1 MRTFVGLGVA
11 AALTL
16 AGCASESIES
26 KLVGKWKGQIE
37 MPEAKK
43 DDPAAAMAQ
52 AFGSMMSMEIE
63 FLKDKTFKMMA
74 MIVPVEG
81 TWTVSGNKITATPTK
96 VMGMSV
102 DDAKK
107 MATEQAQ
114 KNGQSLSVSDDINKP
129 IDIEISPDGKT
140 LTMIGTGAD
149 RSVVKLTK
157 QSS

>member
-1 MRTFVGLGVA
+1 MRTFVGLGVV
-11 AALTL
+11 AALML
-16 AGCASESIES
+16 AGCASESVES

-52 AFGSMMSMEIE
+52 AFGSMMNMEIE
-63 FLKDKTFKMMA
+63 FLKDKTFKMTA
-74 MIVPVEG
+74 MIVPIEG

-107 MATEQAQ
+107 MASDQA
-114 KNGQSLSVSDDINKP
+114 KKDGQSLSVSDDMNKP

-140 LTMIGTGAD
+140 LTMTGTGAD
-149 RSVVKLTK
+149 KSSVKFTK